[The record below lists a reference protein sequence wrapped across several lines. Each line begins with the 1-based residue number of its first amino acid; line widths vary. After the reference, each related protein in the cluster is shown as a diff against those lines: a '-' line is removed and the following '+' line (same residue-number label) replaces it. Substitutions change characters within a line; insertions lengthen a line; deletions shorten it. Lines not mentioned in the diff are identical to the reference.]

1 MSDIEK
7 AFRVTGRLT
16 IDYQIILQAQH
27 PDEAAYFATDI
38 DLDRWR
44 ETSSDWQI
52 IDVSRD
58 YFLRQVK
65 VEQPESAPTPI
76 IPRIVTDSE

>member
-1 MSDIEK
+1 MSTDEK

-16 IDYQIILQAQH
+16 IDYQVIVQAQH

-38 DLDRWR
+38 DLDKWR
-44 ETSSDWQI
+44 EAASDWQI

-65 VEQPESAPTPI
+65 VEQPESAPISMT
-76 IPRIVTDSE
+76 PRIVIRS

>member
-1 MSDIEK
+1 MSKYEK

-16 IDYQIILQAQH
+16 IDYQIIMHAQH

-38 DLDRWR
+38 DLEKWS
-44 ETSSDWQI
+44 ESATDWNI

-58 YFLRQVK
+58 YFLKQVK
-65 VEQPESAPTPI
+65 VEQPEAAPISMT
-76 IPRIVTDSE
+76 PRIVIRS